1 MICASPSG
9 STAYNLSNGGPVLA
23 RGLDAMVI
31 TFIAPHSL
39 HARPMVVPR
48 GLDLEIRN
56 ETPDVDVSVL
66 VDGHSLVDVGRGSP
80 IMIRLAEQRSLLAT
94 LPEATFLRRYRETFG
109 S

>member
-1 MICASPSG
+1 VDLSGVEVEGDGWGEGGINDVVALGSIKGRMVELAWAIGAEDMGVQPCDGMICASPSG

-48 GLDLEIRN
+48 A
-56 ETPDVDVSVL
+56 
-66 VDGHSLVDVGRGSP
+66 
-80 IMIRLAEQRSLLAT
+80 LA
-94 LPEATFLRRYRETFG
+94 
-109 S
+109 